1 MIFREVFDPA
11 KWPAGVNDGARVGE
25 IALGSFFRRNSWIDG
40 AAPASTHNFD
50 RCFRIAPCGDRPQNI
65 SRVGR
70 IDIVVND
77 DHETSQVAALAGAQR
92 DVSRLTRMPAVTL
105 PE

>member
-1 MIFREVFDPA
+1 MPEAMTLTQYVFPLRSRSSAFFRSQRVIFREVFDPA

-50 RCFRIAPCGDRPQNI
+50 RCFRIAPCGYRTETI
-65 SRVGR
+65 SRVGL
-70 IDIVVND
+70 VD
-77 DHETSQVAALAGAQR
+77 DADHCGE
-92 DVSRLTRMPAVTL
+92 
-105 PE
+105 